1 MTNYNRQET
10 YMPAGIPP
18 QITATIYTHYCI
30 SGYCA
35 GRISIDSSD
44 LTGDTY
50 IKIAE
55 TPIYIEVP
63 EVGNIKEKVI
73 EALEQEK
80 KNQLAL
86 HHKKMCEIQEKIDSL
101 LVLTYQPSEA

>member
-1 MTNYNRQET
+1 MS
-10 YMPAGIPP
+10 
-18 QITATIYTHYCI
+18 
-30 SGYCA
+30 SGEA
-35 GRISIDSSD
+35 MKRTS
-44 LTGDTY
+44 
-50 IKIAE
+50 
-55 TPIYIEVP
+55 P
-63 EVGNIKEKVI
+63 KEKVI